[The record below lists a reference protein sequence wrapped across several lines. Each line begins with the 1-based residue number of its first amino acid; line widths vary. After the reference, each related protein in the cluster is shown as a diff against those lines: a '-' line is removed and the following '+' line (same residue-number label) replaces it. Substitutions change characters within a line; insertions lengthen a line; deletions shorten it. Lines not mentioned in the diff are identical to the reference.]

1 MEHSSALVQRVF
13 GNVVCE
19 QVPDQLPMNR
29 STGQA
34 LGTVLGV
41 AVVGGA
47 VLTGAVLTGAVLT
60 GAVLARAV
68 LAGAVVAGA
77 EVIFW
82 AVQV

>member
-1 MEHSSALVQRVF
+1 MQRVF
-13 GNVVCE
+13 GKVVCE

-47 VLTGAVLTGAVLT
+47 VLTGAVLTGAVL
-60 GAVLARAV
+60 ARAV

>member
-13 GNVVCE
+13 GKVVCE

-29 STGQA
+29 SMGQA
-34 LGTVLGV
+34 WGTVRGV

-60 GAVLARAV
+60 GAVLT
-68 LAGAVVAGA
+68 GAVVAGA
-77 EVIFW
+77 EVIFR

>member
-13 GNVVCE
+13 GKVVCE

-47 VLTGAVLTGAVLT
+47 VLTGAVLTGAVL
-60 GAVLARAV
+60 ARAV

-77 EVIFW
+77 EVIFR

>member
-1 MEHSSALVQRVF
+1 MEHCSALVQRVF
-13 GNVVCE
+13 GKVVCE

-47 VLTGAVLTGAVLT
+47 VLAGAVLTDAVLTGAVLT
-60 GAVLARAV
+60 GAV
-68 LAGAVVAGA
+68 VAGA
-77 EVIFW
+77 EVIFR

>member
-1 MEHSSALVQRVF
+1 MQRVF
-13 GNVVCE
+13 GKVVCE

-47 VLTGAVLTGAVLT
+47 VLTGAVLTGAVL
-60 GAVLARAV
+60 ARAV

-77 EVIFW
+77 EVIFR

>member
-13 GNVVCE
+13 GKVVCE

-47 VLTGAVLTGAVLT
+47 VLAGAVLT

-77 EVIFW
+77 EVIFR